1 LVSHQVKEIR
11 EVYILTKK
19 GFHISS
25 NASGACNIIRKIADT
40 MSFDLS
46 AITVKF
52 CQFLERI
59 YIYQRPKVPNAQAEF
74 FGIKGLLI

>member
-1 LVSHQVKEIR
+1 
-11 EVYILTKK
+11 
-19 GFHISS
+19 
-25 NASGACNIIRKIADT
+25 

-59 YIYQRPKVPNAQAEF
+59 YIYQGDVEYAASSIGQGTEF
-74 FGIKGLLI
+74 LIELPIQSSTT